1 MEENNRDI
9 LPKAFGPVKASH
21 CLLAS
26 DLFKTLSNP
35 LRLQIF
41 CILFEGE
48 KTVSELEVLSS
59 GSQSHIS
66 QFLKRME
73 YEKLVKSRRQGKFKY
88 YSLADRRVKDLME
101 ALMRI
106 FSPD

>member
-1 MEENNRDI
+1 MEEQHREA
-9 LPKAFGPVKASH
+9 LPESFGPVKASH
-21 CLLAS
+21 CLMAAN
-26 DLFKTLSNP
+26 LFKTLSNP

-48 KTVSELEVLSS
+48 KTVSQLEALSS

-73 YEKLVKSRRQGKFKY
+73 YEKLVRSRREGKYKY
-88 YSLADRRVKDLME
+88 YSLADPKVKELME
-101 ALMRI
+101 SLMRI
-106 FSPD
+106 FSHG

>member
-1 MEENNRDI
+1 MEEHNHDS
-9 LPKAFGPVKASH
+9 LPETFGPVKASH
-21 CLLAS
+21 CLMAS
-26 DLFKTLSNP
+26 NLFKTLSNP

-48 KTVSELEVLSS
+48 KTVSQLEELSS

-73 YEKLVKSRRQGKFKY
+73 YEKLVKSRREGKYKY
-88 YSLADRRVKDLME
+88 YSLADQKVKDLME
-101 ALMRI
+101 SLMRI
-106 FSPD
+106 FSQG

>member
-1 MEENNRDI
+1 MEEYSQDSH
-9 LPKAFGPVKASH
+9 PEMFGKIKASQ
-21 CLLAS
+21 CISAS
-26 DLFKTLSNP
+26 NLFKTLSNP

-48 KTVSELEVLSS
+48 KTVSELESLTS

-73 YEKLVKSRRQGKFKY
+73 YENLVKSRRDGKYKY
-88 YSLADRRVKDLME
+88 YSLAEQKIKDLME
-101 ALMRI
+101 ALNRI
-106 FSPD
+106 FA